1 MRRAMNPI
9 NEMGI
14 CQKCDTKREALE
26 RYGSKTTIRQC
37 CVCKKHTDS
46 YDSRASGE
54 IVCGQECNDI
64 MTIVNKVQKDKSGRT
79 FEEIM
84 KEKIK
89 LMVDRQMNTDFEDD
103 EYEIEKLSKMV
114 NKYLNKEFEDTP
126 FYPKQERI
134 EILQK
139 KLPLELAEMVVENIG
154 ENVELLNTV
163 PINTIMSNIQWSEGS
178 SITQPWEISQEF
190 LWKDQ

>member
-1 MRRAMNPI
+1 MNPI
-9 NEMGI
+9 NGMGI

-103 EYEIEKLSKMV
+103 EYEIEKLSEMV

-139 KLPLELAEMVVENIG
+139 KLPLELAEIVIENID
-154 ENVELLNTV
+154 ENVELFNIAPV
-163 PINTIMSNIQWSEGS
+163 NTIMSNIQQSES
-178 SITQPWEISQEF
+178 STITQPWEINQEF
-190 LWKDQ
+190 L